1 MAEIT
6 PFKGLLY
13 NQTKIKDI
21 YSVVAPPYDVI
32 NEEERVRLSD
42 RDQNNVVRLILSRDD
57 SVSGKN
63 RYQLAAE
70 TLNKW
75 IDEGVLVRDETPAFY
90 YYQQTYKLEDGST
103 KTRKGLVALLKLEE
117 FEKGIVLPHERTHS
131 KPKADRLNLMSAC
144 NAHLSCVFALYS
156 DPMKTIDGLI
166 LEGERQSLFDL
177 TDDNGIE
184 NKFERVDNNVLGKVV
199 NEMAGKSL
207 LIADG
212 HHRYETA
219 LNYRNMM
226 RQKYPDYKG
235 DEAFNYVMVCLT
247 NMDDEGLTVFPTH
260 RLLYGLDGF
269 SPDSFLSELAQYFN
283 IEEIAFND
291 KSEREKKGLFLQ
303 RLKNKTDEG
312 TGLGL
317 YMKGKDTYYTLI
329 LKDNQTMNEWVAG
342 DLSLD
347 LKALD
352 LNVLHSLILEGVL
365 GVDEGMQERQECI
378 DYSKDAN
385 DTIESVKTG
394 KYQLAFILNTP
405 EIGKIKA
412 IAEAG
417 EKMPQK
423 STFFYPKL
431 LSGLVINLVQ
441 SEEKVSDSDWIK
453 VSQNSGHNSKSAI
466 NNI

>member
-1 MAEIT
+1 
-6 PFKGLLY
+6 
-13 NQTKIKDI
+13 
-21 YSVVAPPYDVI
+21 V
-32 NEEERVRLSD
+32 
-42 RDQNNVVRLILSRDD
+42 
-57 SVSGKN
+57 
-63 RYQLAAE
+63 
-70 TLNKW
+70 
-75 IDEGVLVRDETPAFY
+75 
-90 YYQQTYKLEDGST
+90 
-103 KTRKGLVALLKLEE
+103 
-117 FEKGIVLPHERTHS
+117 
-131 KPKADRLNLMSAC
+131 
-144 NAHLSCVFALYS
+144 
-156 DPMKTIDGLI
+156 
-166 LEGERQSLFDL
+166 
-177 TDDNGIE
+177 DDN
-184 NKFERVDNNVLGKVV
+184 DVLGKVV
-199 NEMAGKSL
+199 NEMSGKSL

-226 RQKYPDYKG
+226 RQRYLDYKG

-260 RLLYGLDGF
+260 RLLYGLDRF
-269 SPDSFLSELAQYFN
+269 YPDSFLSELAQYFN
-283 IEEIAFND
+283 IEEIAFNEE
-291 KSEREKKGLFLQ
+291 SERKKRGLFFQ
-303 RLKNKTDEG
+303 RLKNKTDER

-347 LKALD
+347 LKAQD
-352 LNVLHSLILEGVL
+352 LNILHSLILKGVL

-431 LSGLVINLVQ
+431 LSGLVINLIQ
-441 SEEKVSDSDWIK
+441 SKEKVSDSDRIK
-453 VSQNSGHNSKSAI
+453 VL
-466 NNI
+466 